1 MKNSKCIKLET
12 FLTGLNAALAS
23 LGQPQGVIP
32 GILHLMQF
40 PTSILR
46 ILHTQGHAL
55 QYVCTHSDSD
65 TRASASQPLI
75 PTVLLHS
82 MYMSVP
88 SILELVH
95 K

>member
-1 MKNSKCIKLET
+1 
-12 FLTGLNAALAS
+12 
-23 LGQPQGVIP
+23 
-32 GILHLMQF
+32 MQF

-55 QYVCTHSDSD
+55 QYVCTHSD